1 MYWLDTTLLA
11 LVGLGAILGLW
22 TGFLWQIARLVSLA
36 VAVYVTMLANDHAA
50 ALLKEGPLRDADP
63 RVVQTVA
70 YVLVFLGV
78 YLVMYLLTRLMHQ
91 SMRAA
96 DLVLFDRLLGGFL
109 GAGKMALILAAV
121 CLGAASYD
129 HPVPRE
135 WMAKSTV
142 APIFAHAMESVLI
155 VIPDQYKEDL
165 RGALASLRDMMGKEP
180 K

>member
-11 LVGLGAILGLW
+11 IIGLGAILGLW

-36 VAVYVTMLANDHAA
+36 VAIYATMLANDYAT
-50 ALLKEGPLRDADP
+50 ALLKDGPFRDADA

-70 YVLVFLGV
+70 YVLVFLGA
-78 YLVMYLLTRLMHQ
+78 YLVLYLLTRLLHK
-91 SMRAA
+91 SMQAA
-96 DLVLFDRLLGGFL
+96 DLILFDRLLGGFL
-109 GAGKMALILAAV
+109 GAGKMALILAAL
-121 CLGAASYD
+121 CLAAASYD

-142 APIFAHAMESVLI
+142 APVFARTMESILI
-155 VIPDQYKEDL
+155 VIPEQYKEDL
-165 RGALASLRDMMGKEP
+165 RGAFASLRDMMGKES